1 MRRLRLALVACLLA
15 AVPLLPA
22 WQVPGPG
29 GEAADYRLEFQI
41 QGSAISR
48 VLLLFP
54 LRVFYEASVVVDLAA
69 SRQEDGSIC
78 FSYIGL
84 PRPAYILR
92 TLGFGG
98 KTLAL
103 LTVGGDE
110 AGDERFAGELLA
122 RWRKQAPE
130 FASRIGTIKKFPHRL
145 LQTGPQPFSF
155 KRDAAGHYRDF
166 LLGLLPR
173 YRHHPAKTGVYF
185 NVFPMLADLLALLN
199 HRFVPGDPA
208 HAFAAPLPAAWNG
221 DPLDLSA
228 DLNRTAGLME
238 KAVKSLV
245 TVQQKRPF
253 RLGFHLAAGSAGEI
267 EICGE
272 GFPDVSVWKGFM
284 IREMFRRVRLS
295 PGDGGL
301 LADEL
306 WLGIR
311 NQKGQGGYGRLSLIR
326 KNHMEDP
333 Q

>member
-1 MRRLRLALVACLLA
+1 MRRLFRALVACLLV

-22 WQVPGPG
+22 LPAPGEQV
-29 GEAADYRLEFQI
+29 EKADYRLEYQI
-41 QGSAISR
+41 RGSAISR

-78 FSYIGL
+78 FSYSGL

-110 AGDERFAGELLA
+110 AGGETFADELLA
-122 RWRKQAPE
+122 QWRKQAPE
-130 FASRIGTIKKFPHRL
+130 FAPRIGAIKKFPHRL
-145 LQTGPQPFSF
+145 LKTGPQLFSF
-155 KRDAAGHYRDF
+155 KRDAAGNYRDVV
-166 LLGLLPR
+166 LGLQPR
-173 YRHHPAKTGVYF
+173 YRHHPAKTGIYF
-185 NVFPMLADLLALLN
+185 NVFPILADLLTLLN

-208 HAFAAPLPAAWNG
+208 RAFSAPLPAEWSG

-245 TVQQKRPF
+245 TVEQKHPF
-253 RLGFHLAAGSAGEI
+253 RLRFHVAASGAEEI
-267 EICGE
+267 DICGE
-272 GFPDVSVWKGFM
+272 GFPDVSIWKGFM
-284 IREMFRRVRLS
+284 IREMFRRVRLRPS
-295 PGDGGL
+295 DKGL
-301 LADEL
+301 LADEI

-311 NQKGQGGYGRLSLIR
+311 NQKGQGGYGHLLLKR
-326 KNHMEDP
+326 KNSTEDT